1 LRSRLNPNSVIGE
14 NCATSLR
21 IFETMNDAN
30 NREVVAYIDTAV
42 AQQAAL
48 SAAEPLDR
56 IVRAV
61 PGRRP

>member
-1 LRSRLNPNSVIGE
+1 
-14 NCATSLR
+14 
-21 IFETMNDAN
+21 MNDAN
-30 NREVVAYIDTAV
+30 SPDALAYIDMAV
-42 AQQAAL
+42 AKPAVL